1 MTAINPIFKPF
12 VKPSRYKVAKVVAG
26 QVKAGRLLA
35 YW

>member
-26 QVKAGRLLA
+26 QEKAGRSPG